1 MLSGTA
7 GLDQSTILNLSKQ
20 KPSTIYFTGRNTNNA
35 EAVIAEIKII
45 ISETQIEFYPCDLS
59 SPQNQHGSMS

>member
-7 GLDQSTILNLSKQ
+7 GIDKSTILNLPKHN
-20 KPSTIYFTGRNTNNA
+20 PSAIYFTGRNTKNA
-35 EAVIAEIKII
+35 EAVIAEVKII
-45 ISETQIEFYPCDLS
+45 ISKTQIELYPCDLP